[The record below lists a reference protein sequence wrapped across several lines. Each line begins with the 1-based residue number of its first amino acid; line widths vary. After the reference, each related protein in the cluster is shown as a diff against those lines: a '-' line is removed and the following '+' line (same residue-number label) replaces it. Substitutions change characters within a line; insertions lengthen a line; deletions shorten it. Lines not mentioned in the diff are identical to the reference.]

1 MSDSAFSLTRRRF
14 VAGAAGSSLVMGF
27 GSLLPGC
34 DAEQVVSDLGDEG
47 ASQAFSPV
55 IWFEVDAQGS
65 ISINIVRAEMG
76 QHVGTALAQ
85 IIADELGANW
95 DDVRITH
102 VDTDPKWGYMVT
114 GGSWSVH
121 TSFTQL
127 SQAGAAGRTI
137 LGEAGAALLGVD
149 PSQCH
154 VEGGRVIAG
163 SSSLSFGEIIRAGNV
178 NRSFSQ
184 AELDAMPVKAPAD
197 RRIIGR
203 DVAALDIPAKA
214 DGSAKYGLDAS
225 LPGMVYGIPLVPPTR
240 YGSVVVSVDDSKA
253 KALAGYVDAVQI
265 QDPSGTI
272 QGWVVVVAEQ
282 LPIAMQAARLVS
294 VTWEAGPTADV
305 DEPALMAEGLRL
317 ADDPS
322 EGTLVVNEGDVLAAR
337 GSAANILEATYRTGT
352 ALHFTLEPQNA
363 LAEFDAD
370 GRCHIYAGNQW
381 QSLILPVLS
390 QALGLPEPDII
401 IHQHYLGGGYGRRL
415 FGDQMIPAA
424 LAARAVGRP
433 LKLIFDRETD
443 SRFDCARSPSVCT
456 FAASIDQ
463 DGKLSG
469 VDHAVVAGWP
479 TLGMAPG
486 FLADGVDGVGKFD
499 TFSVSGADHWY
510 TLPNHRVRAINNA
523 LAQST
528 FLPGWLR
535 AVGPGWVGWGVE
547 CFLDE
552 IAHTLQID
560 PLAYRLSLLDGRG
573 KNAGGEGSTVGGA
586 SRLRGVLEDVARRSE
601 WGRVMPANEA
611 LGIAVGHG
619 QERGMPTWVA
629 CVAHVAVAE
638 DNQRVT
644 VRKLWQSIDVGTVV
658 NPSGAMAQAEG
669 AALWGLSLALH
680 EGAVF
685 EDGQVKQR
693 NLDTYKPLRM
703 ADVPE
708 LDISFIDSDAFPS
721 GLGEPPLIPVAPAI
735 GNAVFA
741 ATGKRVRDLPIRLT

>member
-55 IWFEVDAQGS
+55 IWFEIDAQGS
-65 ISINIVRAEMG
+65 VSINIVRAEMG

-137 LGEAGAALLGVD
+137 LAEAGAALLGVD

-282 LPIAMQAARLVS
+282 LPVAMQAARLVN

-305 DEPALMAEGLRL
+305 DEAALMAEGLRL

-363 LAEFDAD
+363 LVEFDSD

-390 QALGLPEPDII
+390 QALSLPEPDII

-443 SRFDCARSPSVCT
+443 SRFDCARSPSVST

-510 TLPNHRVRAINNA
+510 TLPNHRVRAVNNG

-586 SRLRGVLEDVARRSE
+586 SRLRGVLEDVALRSE

-703 ADVPE
+703 ADVPD
-708 LDISFIDSDAFPS
+708 LDITFIDSDAFPS

>member
-282 LPIAMQAARLVS
+282 LPIAMQAARLVN

-629 CVAHVAVAE
+629 CVAHIAVAE

-708 LDISFIDSDAFPS
+708 LDIAFIDSDAFPS

>member
-1 MSDSAFSLTRRRF
+1 MSDSSLSLTRRRF
-14 VAGAAGSSLVMGF
+14 VAGAAGSSMVMGL
-27 GSLLPGC
+27 GTLLPGC
-34 DAEQVVSDLGDEG
+34 GADQVVSDLGEAG

-55 IWFEVDAQGS
+55 IWFEIDAQGGVS
-65 ISINIVRAEMG
+65 VNIVRAEMG

-127 SQAGAAGRTI
+127 SQAGAAGRMI
-137 LGEAGAALLGVD
+137 LAEAGAALLGVD
-149 PSQCH
+149 PSQCR

-163 SSSLSFGEIIRAGNV
+163 SGSLTFAEIIRDGDV
-178 NRSFSQ
+178 SRSFTQ
-184 AELDAMPVKAPAD
+184 AELDAMPVKAPQD

-214 DGSAKYGLDAS
+214 DGSAQYGLDAS

-253 KALAGYVDAVQI
+253 KALAGYIDAVEV
-265 QDPSGTI
+265 QDPTGTI

-282 LPIAMQAARLVS
+282 LPMAMQAARLINVS
-294 VTWEAGPTADV
+294 WEAGPTAAV
-305 DEPALMAEGLRL
+305 DEAAIFAEGLRL
-317 ADDPS
+317 ANDPA
-322 EGTLVVNEGDVLAAR
+322 EGTLVVNEGDVEAAR
-337 GSAANILEATYRTGT
+337 STAATVLEGTYRTGT

-363 LAEFDAD
+363 LVEFDAD
-370 GRCHIYAGNQW
+370 GKCHIYAGNQW

-390 QALGLPEPDII
+390 QALGLAEPDII

-456 FAASIDQ
+456 FAASIDAA
-463 DGKLSG
+463 GKLSG

-479 TLGMAPG
+479 TLAMAPG
-486 FLADGVDGVGKFD
+486 FLADGVDGLGKFD

-510 TLPNHRVRAINNA
+510 TLPNHRVRAVNNG

-552 IAHTLQID
+552 VAHTLQID

-586 SRLRGVLEDVARRSE
+586 SRLRAVLEDVAQRSE
-601 WGRVMPANEA
+601 WGRAMPANEG

-638 DNQRVT
+638 DGGRVT

-708 LDISFIDSDAFPS
+708 LDIAFIDSDAFPS

-735 GNAVFA
+735 GNAIFA
-741 ATGKRVRDLPIRLT
+741 ATGTRVRDLPIRLA